1 MASTNPVCCANRC
14 IAPIPPL
21 ASPRTRS
28 LCSYWMLRARYIGVG
43 CAFQVLGRSRR
54 AIRRLRRASFS
65 CLLVFTRNVLRVSA
79 AFWCRSR
86 TLLCATDI
94 SSVSF
99 TRRAENA
106 LVLGLVFASLLGRP
120 LCAEKEQRHAGVA
133 NHE

>member
-1 MASTNPVCCANRC
+1 
-14 IAPIPPL
+14 
-21 ASPRTRS
+21 
-28 LCSYWMLRARYIGVG
+28 MLRARYIGVG

-99 TRRAENA
+99 TRRAKNA
-106 LVLGLVFASLLGRP
+106 LVLGLVHRLISYLCYSRDGDSHVSASALGVVHCDAQP
-120 LCAEKEQRHAGVA
+120 
-133 NHE
+133 